1 MPTTRARAR
10 ASAPCRLFELPDELL
25 LCIGEHT
32 YSQHLPD
39 ALRLSQ
45 TSKKWRAL
53 LAPVQQKA
61 VARRLR
67 WRVYADG
74 DHRRVHP
81 GGDEAPHA
89 GAEGDAPRWCS
100 GESLLPQTGRSKFCI
115 RITGAD
121 DGVGYHRI
129 GVCDASGK
137 AGWGFNPCTGRLMTV
152 RHDQGVLGVPAPL
165 DLGEELA
172 YPDHDQ
178 THLWYDADGEQLMS
192 SLHDVGLDD
201 DDPEL
206 DPVGLVIEIAYRPEA
221 GLVRFRVGNG
231 RPVILSGFGAPL
243 RLRPWAFLMFPEDR
257 IKFEQPYVEYDAEY
271 EKTVAS

>member
-121 DGVGYHRI
+121 EGVGYHRI
-129 GVCDASGK
+129 GVCDAHGRC
-137 AGWGFNPCTGRLMTV
+137 GWGFNPCSGKLLR
-152 RHDQGVLGVPAPL
+152 VLQDEGFDSTSGAPPL
-165 DLGEELA
+165 HTA
-172 YPDHDQ
+172 SYPGHDQ

-192 SLHDVGLDD
+192 TLRGTPPDD
-201 DDPEL
+201 DDRD
-206 DPVGLVIEIAYRPEA
+206 DPSGLAIRIEYRPEA
-221 GLVRFRVGNG
+221 GLVIFCVGDG
-231 RPVILSGFGAPL
+231 LPVTLSGFGAPL
-243 RLRPWAFLMFPEDR
+243 RLRPWAYTMYEEDR
-257 IKFEQPYVEYDAEY
+257 LAFERRFIEYDAELDL
-271 EKTVAS
+271 EL